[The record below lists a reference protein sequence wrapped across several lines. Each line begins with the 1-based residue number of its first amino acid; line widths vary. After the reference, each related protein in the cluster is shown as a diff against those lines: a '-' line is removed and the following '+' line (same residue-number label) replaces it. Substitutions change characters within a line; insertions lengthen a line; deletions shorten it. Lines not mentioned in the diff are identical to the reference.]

1 MTVLFKV
8 WLLTGT
14 ILFLKIGAYTDGTTL
29 KGMYV

>member
-1 MTVLFKV
+1 
-8 WLLTGT
+8 LLTGT